1 MKIRRIRMV
10 LPARLAAD
18 AHGLARQAG
27 NQIGAQLQQADT
39 PQPSYAVTLAGNGRN
54 AAQLARAAADAI
66 GTRRR

>member
-1 MKIRRIRMV
+1 MRIRRIRMV

-27 NQIGAQLQQADT
+27 TEIAARLEQAAA
-39 PQPSYAVTLAGNGRN
+39 PQPGYAVTVPGNGRN

-66 GTRRR
+66 GTRRH